1 MQWDV
6 ISTIAT
12 VVSATAVVTSVCY
25 AAYQIRQSSIASRAS
40 THQQWTFGQNI
51 ANGALID
58 NPEVCDLIVQ
68 GNSSYES
75 LTEAERIRLSFVFW
89 NYFNLWSLARHAYSK
104 NLLDRAMC
112 AESIQ
117 GYEIYAQMNP
127 VMRRIWEICGPAFGT
142 EFRAY
147 VESIIASA
155 NEVERVSI

>member
-1 MQWDV
+1 M
-6 ISTIAT
+6 
-12 VVSATAVVTSVCY
+12 
-25 AAYQIRQSSIASRAS
+25 
-40 THQQWTFGQNI
+40 
-51 ANGALID
+51 ANCALID

-89 NYFNLWSLARHAYSK
+89 NYFNLWSFVKHAYSK
-104 NLLDRAMC
+104 NLLDSAMC

-117 GYEIYAQMNP
+117 GYERYAQLNP

-155 NEVERVSI
+155 NAVERASI